1 MAHGAVVD
9 AEMVRK
15 AIPGQLEKIRAMLG
29 AARFDSG
36 KFEVAAEIF
45 ERMMTSDEYPEF
57 LTLAAYEYLD

>member
-1 MAHGAVVD
+1 
-9 AEMVRK
+9 
-15 AIPGQLEKIRAMLG
+15 MLG